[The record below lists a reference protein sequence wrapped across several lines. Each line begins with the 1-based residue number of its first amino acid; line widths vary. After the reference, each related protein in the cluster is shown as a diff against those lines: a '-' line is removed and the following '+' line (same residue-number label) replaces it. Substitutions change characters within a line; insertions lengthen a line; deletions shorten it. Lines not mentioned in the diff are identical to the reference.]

1 MLEVKNFTKYYGD
14 LLAVDDL
21 SFKIEQ
27 GDFVTLLGPS
37 GCGKSTTL
45 HTIAGL
51 TDPSEGT
58 IVLRGEDVT
67 DTPPNERNIGM
78 AFQHNA
84 LFPHM
89 TAIEN
94 IEYGLKMHGYSERE
108 RQERIEELLE
118 LIQMPDLGEHKPD
131 ELSGGQQQRISL
143 ARAIAY
149 EPDLLLLDEPLTG
162 LDRVLREE
170 MRREIVRIQN
180 EVEVTTLYVTHD
192 QEEALSLSDKIVV
205 MNDGIKQQEGSAK
218 ELYQSPNNEFVAE
231 FVGKSTKFVGE
242 IVSRSPL
249 RVDDGIREIEARGG
263 DAFDD
268 SSKVSLYIR
277 PEDIEIVSDATNEPN
292 TFVGQ
297 TRQVTNLGSYAEVIV
312 ELEDGTSVL
321 VETERFPGVETG
333 ETVSIRVSP
342 DDIIAL

>member
-1 MLEVKNFTKYYGD
+1 MLDVINFTKYYGD

-21 SFKIEQ
+21 SFRIEQ

-51 TDPSEGT
+51 TDPSEGQ
-58 IVLRGEDVT
+58 IVLRGDDVT

-94 IEYGLKMHGYSERE
+94 IEYGLKMHGYSQQE

-118 LIQMPDLGEHKPD
+118 LVQMPDLGEHKPD

-205 MNDGIKQQEGSAK
+205 MNDGIKQQEGSAE
-218 ELYQSPNNEFVAE
+218 ELYQSPDNEFVAE
-231 FVGKSTKFVGE
+231 FVGKSTKFTGE

-249 RVDDGIREIEARGG
+249 RVDDGVREIEARGG
-263 DAFDD
+263 DEFAD
-268 SSKVSLYIR
+268 SGEVSLYIR
-277 PEDIEIVSDATNEPN
+277 PEDVEIVSDATNEPN

-321 VETERFPGVETG
+321 VETERFPGIEAG

-342 DDIIAL
+342 DDIIVL